1 MAKKFFVALVLVLA
15 LAFSAAADVTVRLGV
30 TGSVYNEMWQPVKDM
45 LAKEAGISR
54 ITINKL
60 ENGTQT
66 ITKSS
71 TIIKLA
77 DALKINPQ
85 ILLCSKS

>member
-1 MAKKFFVALVLVLA
+1 MLNIKVIQKEGGVILIELKKCRIQAGL
-15 LAFSAAADVTVRLGV
+15 TQ
-30 TGSVYNEMWQPVKDM
+30 EQ
-45 LAKEAGISR
+45 LAKESGISR

-60 ENGTQT
+60 ENGFQT

-77 DALKINPQ
+77 DTLKINPQ
-85 ILLCSKS
+85 ILLYCKN

>member
-1 MAKKFFVALVLVLA
+1 MLLELKKC
-15 LAFSAAADVTVRLGV
+15 RLQAGL
-30 TGSVYNEMWQPVKDM
+30 TQEQ
-45 LAKEAGISR
+45 LAKESGISR

-60 ENGTQT
+60 ENGFQT
-66 ITKSS
+66 IIKSS

-85 ILLCSKS
+85 ILLYHKN

>member
-1 MAKKFFVALVLVLA
+1 MIELKKC
-15 LAFSAAADVTVRLGV
+15 RLQAGL
-30 TGSVYNEMWQPVKDM
+30 TQEQ
-45 LAKEAGISR
+45 LAKESGISR

-60 ENGTQT
+60 ENGFQT

-85 ILLCSKS
+85 ILLCYKN